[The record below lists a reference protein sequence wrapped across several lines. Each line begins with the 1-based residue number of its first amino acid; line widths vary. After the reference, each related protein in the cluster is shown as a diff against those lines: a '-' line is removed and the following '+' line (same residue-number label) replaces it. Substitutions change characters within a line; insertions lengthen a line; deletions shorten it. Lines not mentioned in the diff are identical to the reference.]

1 MTDDQPQK
9 DIFLLLDEVPCNS
22 DNGID
27 ICSSKLAWGKSSG
40 DWRGLNS
47 NGVHLMMALTPLGER
62 DARGVFTGLADY
74 ILSKE
79 NLDLLFPTHLMQ
91 IKLRRM
97 FRCTQSIGRFHEQV
111 VKGIKMCYTNLSPN
125 VNSNSISYIPGHEIY
140 GDIPEIL
147 LLPKCACKRHCKN
160 PMEHLFTLHKT
171 KIFAL
176 LKRVQKKLGAK
187 RITVLIDLEGRSRC
201 FFPGHDYDCKS
212 QLPCIQSKCI
222 SWLKEELEKEISDKG
237 EIIVQ
242 GIDESR
248 QEDNNRGVSL
258 IFKTKKW
265 SRWYKLNFETN
276 STVYCPTVLYTY
288 EDSNSLCSQRLLYNV
303 V

>member
-1 MTDDQPQK
+1 MTDDQPPK

-22 DNGID
+22 DNAI
-27 ICSSKLAWGKSSG
+27 SKLAWGKSSG

-47 NGVHLMMALTPLGER
+47 NGVHLMMALRPLGEG
-62 DARGVFTGLADY
+62 DTRGVFTGLADY

-147 LLPKCACKRHCKN
+147 LLPKCPCKSHCKN

-176 LKRVQKKLGAK
+176 LKRVQKKLGPTK
-187 RITVLIDLEGRSRC
+187 ITVIIDLEGRSMC
-201 FFPGHDYDCKS
+201 TLPGHS
-212 QLPCIQSKCI
+212 QLQCIQSKCI

-248 QEDNNRGVSL
+248 QEDDNRGVSS
-258 IFKTKKW
+258 IFQVKKIV
-265 SRWYKLNFETN
+265 K
-276 STVYCPTVLYTY
+276 
-288 EDSNSLCSQRLLYNV
+288 V